1 MPFENTRDVL
11 GDQQTLDGIIS
22 DTLTELKDDNVSSLQ
37 PRALAYKDHLRT
49 VELPNLTS
57 ADFNAFVS
65 SKGLRTVIIPN
76 LEEPDFS
83 GCTGLKTLD
92 MKGKSYQHNYASRL
106 ANTRGLVHLIL
117 RNPNGSY
124 PSSKA
129 QLPPTFYTGTAR
141 GACHVYVPDNIV
153 SDYGVSANWTANG
166 SNIYPISSY
175 PVEHTYGGTI
185 TDSWETIIQNCE
197 DGNIDGYNIGD
208 TKEVICNGFYINMV
222 IVAKNSDIIHD
233 GDGAKASLTWIS
245 EKTVPF
251 VQKMRASNN
260 NTGGWRDSLMRE
272 AINDE
277 NQFIIYPEVVRTG
290 IKAVD
295 KTCFIKG
302 STVTVN
308 DKIWI
313 PSIREVFGEGSDRE
327 NSGVTYTN
335 YFDSADARKVFDATT
350 GQYITWHLRSTSGTD
365 NFATVN
371 SSGILANIYAT
382 YDAHSK
388 VFGFCT

>member
-11 GDQQTLDGIIS
+11 GDQQTLDGIVS
-22 DTLTELKDDNVSSLQ
+22 DTLTELKDDSVYNLQ
-37 PRALAYKDHLRT
+37 PRALAYKNHLNT
-49 VELPNLTS
+49 VEFPNLTS
-57 ADFNAFVS
+57 ADTTSFMN
-65 SKGLRTVIIPN
+65 SKGLKTVIIPKKESQN
-76 LEEPDFS
+76 FQKCYS
-83 GCTGLKTLD
+83 LKTLD
-92 MKGKSYQHNYASRL
+92 MKGKTNSTNFASDL
-106 ANTRGLVHLIL
+106 EWNRGLLHFIL
-117 RNPNGSY
+117 RNTSVCSV
-124 PSSKA
+124 SSVSN
-129 QLPPTFYTGTAR
+129 LPPTFYKGSKSGSCR
-141 GACHVYVPDNIV
+141 IYVPDNLV
-153 SDYGVSANWTANG
+153 SSYKSNPNWAVNSA
-166 SNIYPISSY
+166 NIYPISSY
-175 PVEHTYGGTI
+175 PVAPTYGGTI

-208 TKEVICNGFYINMV
+208 TKEIICNGFYINMV

-251 VQKMRASNN
+251 SQKMRASAN

-277 NQFIIYPEVVRTG
+277 NQFIIYPEVIRTG
-290 IKAVD
+290 IKSVD

-302 STVTVN
+302 STVTVD

-313 PSIREVFGEGSDRE
+313 PSIREVFGEGSNRE

-335 YFDSADARKVFDATT
+335 YFDSADARKVFDVTT

-365 NFATVN
+365 NFATVK
-371 SSGILANIYAT
+371 SSGVLGDIYAT